1 MKKTSVLTA
10 TCLCALL
17 GACCVASPRA
27 DLGGFPP
34 AHLERILHWEG
45 VDNGRGNG
53 GDILRRIGTNN
64 ISKAYAIDCGFTHE
78 DIAKFR
84 GIMLEQ

>member
-1 MKKTSVLTA
+1 M
-10 TCLCALL
+10 
-17 GACCVASPRA
+17 
-27 DLGGFPP
+27 
-34 AHLERILHWEG
+34 HWEG